1 MSEIQVLTT
10 GEAAKYCGVNF
21 RTVIRWIER
30 GRLKAYK
37 LPGRGD
43 HRIQTQDFVSF
54 LRDNQMPVPPELMGA
69 NNRVLII
76 EDQPEMASAIKRAL
90 RRAGYAVEVAKDGFV
105 AGALLLSHKPALV
118 TLDLKMPGIDGYQVL
133 TFIREHEEH
142 NQVKVLVISAETREG
157 LDRAMSTGADAVLP
171 KPFENSEL
179 LDRVAA
185 LIGEGQLSAVAAE

>member
-43 HRIQTQDFVSF
+43 HRIQTQDFVTF
-54 LRDNQMPVPPELMGA
+54 LRDNSMPVPPELVGA

-76 EDQPEMASAIKRAL
+76 EDQPEMAAAIRRTLK
-90 RRAGYAVEVAKDGFV
+90 RAGYEVEVAKDGFI
-105 AGALLLSHKPALV
+105 AGTLLMRHNPALV
-118 TLDLKMPGIDGYQVL
+118 TLDLKMPGMDGYQVL
-133 TFIREHEEH
+133 NFIREQEDHS
-142 NQVKVLVISAETREG
+142 QVKVLVISAETREG
-157 LDRAMSTGADAVLP
+157 LNRAMTAGADDILP
-171 KPFENSEL
+171 KPFDNSEL
-179 LDRVAA
+179 LTKVAE
-185 LIGEGQLSAVAAE
+185 LIGEGQPALETL